1 VSDSSRIDATPSE
14 RELPPVHRI
23 AWVSTAVSLIGFS
36 FTIVQFFDRMEQM
49 PGISPARFPDAPRYM
64 GLALI
69 LCGISGLV
77 ILAWEYRSALR
88 CLWGENFSPI
98 AGMAKGGMRTPAVAI
113 TMLLIVIG
121 TFAFFAGL
129 LPLV

>member
-1 VSDSSRIDATPSE
+1 MS
-14 RELPPVHRI
+14 
-23 AWVSTAVSLIGFS
+23 WVSTAVSLIGFG
-36 FTIVQFFDRMEQM
+36 FTIVQFFGRMQQM

-69 LCGISGLV
+69 LCGIWGLL
-77 ILAWEYRSALR
+77 IAAREYRSALR

-98 AGMAKGGMRTPAVAI
+98 AGMAKGGMRTPTVAI